1 MYRVARFFFV
11 QYTKT
16 GKIYQITTKYTTLS
30 QNKPNV
36 HKIYQMAV
44 K

>member
-16 GKIYQITTKYTTLS
+16 GKIYQIKQKNTTLS
-30 QNKPNV
+30 ENNPNV
-36 HKIYQMAV
+36 YKIYQMVV